1 MLMVVAPRE
10 DWAWIWRLA
19 APIQEQATS
28 VRHKVSR
35 LQHSS
40 DLVALGHQLMVE
52 AEETKMPALRRAE
65 HYRDGLLIALLALR
79 PLRLRNLAS
88 IEVGRHLMRNG
99 AGYHLAF
106 AARETKNRRV
116 LEHDIPPELIPH
128 LQRYLDHYRKLLL
141 TCGGRYE
148 PVNGVAL
155 WISREGNPMPEVSI
169 RGAVQRRTQAAFGA
183 PLPPH
188 WFRDAAATTLAT
200 DDPEHVLA
208 AASLLGNRP
217 ATMMKYYNQ
226 AQSFAA
232 DRRYQA
238 VLAEFKV
245 KGR

>member
-1 MLMVVAPRE
+1 M
-10 DWAWIWRLA
+10 
-19 APIQEQATS
+19 
-28 VRHKVSR
+28 
-35 LQHSS
+35 
-40 DLVALGHQLMVE
+40 
-52 AEETKMPALRRAE
+52 RRAE

-79 PLRLRNLAS
+79 PLRLGNLAS
-88 IEVGRHLMRNG
+88 IEIGRHLIRDS
-99 AGYHLAF
+99 AGYHLEF
-106 AARETKNRRV
+106 TARETKNRRI
-116 LEHDIPPELIPH
+116 LEHDIPTELIPF

-148 PVNGVAL
+148 PVDTAAL
-155 WISREGNPMPEVSI
+155 WISREGNAMPEGSV
-169 RGAVQRRTQAAFGA
+169 RGVVQRRTQAAFGA

-232 DRRYQA
+232 DRRYQS
-238 VLAEFKV
+238 VLAELKA
-245 KGR
+245 KGK